1 MSISTRAV
9 LDRELADLRDNILKL
24 GSLVNQAIESAM
36 ESLYQRDLA
45 LAQQVIADDQEIN
58 LLRYNI
64 EEAALVTLATQQ
76 PTAGDLRQVIASI
89 HIAVELERIGD
100 HASGIARLVDRM
112 EEEDTLISLHK
123 LPKMAKR
130 AQKMVEESLVAYAE
144 KDADL
149 AWNALNRDD
158 KIDKNYN
165 KLFRQT
171 LEEMQDKTYIQ
182 RATFLLWIGHNLE
195 RIGDRASNIA
205 ERVIFMVKNE
215 IVEIDSDLPE

>member
-1 MSISTRAV
+1 MTTAPRAV
-9 LDRELADLRDNILKL
+9 LDRELINLSDNILKL
-24 GSLVNQAIESAM
+24 GSLVGQAIEQAM
-36 ESLYQRDLA
+36 TSLYNRDLL
-45 LAQQVIADDQEIN
+45 LAQQVVADDQAIN

-64 EEAALVTLATQQ
+64 EESALVILATQQ
-76 PTAGDLRQVIASI
+76 PAAKDLRQVIASI

-123 LPKMAKR
+123 LPKMAKQ
-130 AQKMVEESLVAYAE
+130 AQKMLEDSLDAYAQ

-149 AWNALNRDD
+149 AWKVLNRDD

-171 LEEMQDKTYIQ
+171 LEEMQDQSYIQ

-195 RIGDRASNIA
+195 RIGDRASNVA

-215 IVEIDSDLPE
+215 IVEIDSDLPD